1 MSLGSSTAALLST
14 PACQD
19 LAQIAMTAAAYPV
32 AIANGISQCLHAV
45 DIAPII
51 PAAKCT
57 AIDWEV
63 QNFTAVALSCGPAQI
78 RPDRCCDLIVGSFGQ
93 QHGFYFRNTGRTL
106 EQDQVQV
113 CWSEFQKALVANGV
127 PLTSLDTCSHITAA
141 NHLMSVGCYNY
152 TTSYQRVPS
161 QYLDQIA
168 TSCNGSTRDCGQCRP
183 TFIRVARELA
193 NTNDATYVTNC
204 ILTLGLQ
211 FSSLMSGIEEIT
223 AWENCY
229 YRFPPP
235 LAILPFISPS
245 ADHVVKWALVGVLTA
260 VGVVVLLF
268 VLAILAVKRYPLRK
282 ARFNHKLATL
292 SRISSI
298 SLKALQK
305 RLQIYSKRQLEKAT
319 KNFDESQLL
328 GSGASGK
335 VYVGELDGEVVAI
348 KVAIMNVGKN
358 GVKEAWNEI
367 ATLAQYRHRHLVF
380 LKGCCISEPHCSLVY
395 EFVEQG
401 SLEGHLYPQQ
411 PRSGLDQARFL
422 DWPTREKI
430 ALGTARGLIYLH
442 DDCNPQCIHRDVK
455 PSNILLTGD
464 FEAKLSDFGLAKM
477 VDTDATHITTAVA
490 GTSGY
495 LSPEYVATGKLTE
508 KSDVYSFGVVLLTL
522 VAGRRPT
529 VQGAP
534 PDEASVFLTEWAW
547 SLAERNELGLL
558 ADRRFSSQEQE
569 EHAEGMERMTRI
581 GLLCVHITISIRPS
595 MQQCANMLLRFTDV
609 PRLPRRPM
617 TLYTISSLASSAES
631 SSATIISS
639 WQRSS
644 DRTLGLVETG
654 SSA

>member
-1 MSLGSSTAALLST
+1 MRPPISCQPSHERWLLQLHHYLPTSSEPIPGCDCHLLQRLFQRLR
-14 PACQD
+14 PMQADVFKGRQGACKHQ
-19 LAQIAMTAAAYPV
+19 
-32 AIANGISQCLHAV
+32 
-45 DIAPII
+45 
-51 PAAKCT
+51 
-57 AIDWEV
+57 
-63 QNFTAVALSCGPAQI
+63 
-78 RPDRCCDLIVGSFGQ
+78 RC
-93 QHGFYFRNTGRTL
+93 YFVTL
-106 EQDQVQV
+106 
-113 CWSEFQKALVANGV
+113 
-127 PLTSLDTCSHITAA
+127 
-141 NHLMSVGCYNY
+141 
-152 TTSYQRVPS
+152 
-161 QYLDQIA
+161 
-168 TSCNGSTRDCGQCRP
+168 
-183 TFIRVARELA
+183 
-193 NTNDATYVTNC
+193 C

-211 FSSLMSGIEEIT
+211 FSSLMSGIDEIT

-229 YRFPPP
+229 YQFPPP
-235 LAILPFISPS
+235 LAILPPVSPRS
-245 ADHVVKWALVGVLTA
+245 ADHVIKWALVGVFA
-260 VGVVVLLF
+260 DVGVVLLLL
-268 VLAILAVKRYPLRK
+268 VILAVFVLKRYPLRK
-282 ARFNHKLATL
+282 ARFNRKLATL

-298 SLKALQK
+298 SQRALQK
-305 RLQIYSKRQLEKAT
+305 RLQIYSRKQLEKAT
-319 KNFDESQLL
+319 KNFDQSQLL

-348 KVAIMNVGKN
+348 KVAIINIGKN

-367 ATLAQYRHRHLVF
+367 ATLAQYRHCHLVF

-401 SLEGHLYPQQ
+401 SLGDHLYPQQ
-411 PRSGLDQARFL
+411 PSSSLEAGFL

-442 DDCNPQCIHRDVK
+442 NDCNPQCIHRDVK

-464 FEAKLSDFGLAKM
+464 FEAKLSDFGLAKI

-534 PDEASVFLTEWAW
+534 PDEVFLTEWAW
-547 SLAERNELGLL
+547 SLAERDELGLL
-558 ADRRFSSQEQE
+558 VDRRFSARERE

-581 GLLCVHITISIRPS
+581 ALLCVHTITSVRPT

-617 TLYTISSLASSAES
+617 TLYTISSLASSTEP
-631 SSATIISS
+631 SSASNFSS
-639 WQRSS
+639 WQKNS
-644 DRTLGLVETG
+644 DRTSGFVETG